1 MPNFHGF
8 AIRISLA
15 AFLALAPLADAW
27 AAARR
32 PPLPSEKLTVKVNG
46 RSRADIEAFQVDDA
60 PALSMRD
67 VQILFGG
74 RQSWERI
81 SRRVSYLANGQKAE
95 FTLDTASVTVN
106 GRVQPL
112 TSAVRHWSGQA
123 YIPLSFVVSKTFQDI
138 TENDVYWDPDRR
150 ALSIAARPGVS
161 SPELASAPESTS
173 VSLDLKHRVTHRVME
188 NRKGRVLVRFFG
200 GRSNGAE
207 RLAVRDGLVESVRLM
222 SKAQSCDLEIITTPE
237 AAAPKITFQE
247 IPRRLTIQIASKSG
261 RPVNPEPEEEP
272 VEPDLVAETTPEPVV
287 DVSPVAVNVPV
298 PAAPVPSIKPAPKP
312 KQEAHSPP
320 IQTIVIDAGHGGKDS
335 GAKGPYGTME
345 KDINLEIALALAKSL
360 RREGRFKV
368 ILTRDTDEFIPLADR
383 TKIANKQ
390 KADLFIS
397 IHCNA
402 AERRDSNGFEVYFLS
417 ENATDAS
424 AAEVARRENA
434 VIELEGMS
442 HKAKNKVQDLLW
454 SMART
459 ETMNESS
466 EVAGLFSAEV
476 KPRLGIPHRGVKQA
490 GFYVLRGANMP
501 AVLVE
506 TAFISHPREERLL
519 RTGRFQQKIVDG
531 IHAGVLDYEKRKI
544 QSRTAKAGSRQ
555 GG

>member
-1 MPNFHGF
+1 MTDFHGF

-15 AFLALAPLADAW
+15 ALLALAPLAEAS

-32 PPLPSEKLTVKVNG
+32 PPLPSEKLTVKING
-46 RSRADIEAFQVDDA
+46 RSRGDIEAFQVDDA
-60 PALSMRD
+60 PALSLRD

-74 RQSWERI
+74 RHSWERVA
-81 SRRVSYLANGQKAE
+81 RRVTYRANGQTAE
-95 FTLDTASVTVN
+95 FTLDTASVIVN
-106 GRVQPL
+106 GKAQPL
-112 TSAVRHWSGQA
+112 ASAVRHWSGQA
-123 YIPLSFVVSKTFQDI
+123 YIPLSFVVSKPFQDI
-138 TENDVYWDPDRR
+138 TETDAYWDPDRR
-150 ALSIAARPGVS
+150 ALAVAARPGVS
-161 SPELASAPESTS
+161 SPELKSASDGTS

-207 RLAVRDGLVESVRLM
+207 RLAVRDGLLESVRLI
-222 SKAQSCDLEIITTPE
+222 SKSQSCDLEILTTDE
-237 AAAPKITFQE
+237 AATPKITFQE
-247 IPRRLTIQIASKSG
+247 LPRRLTIDIASKSG
-261 RPVNPEPEEEP
+261 RPVDIAPEEEP
-272 VEPDLVAETTPEPVV
+272 APDLEVESTPEPVV
-287 DVSPVAVNVPV
+287 DITPVAATVPL
-298 PAAPVPSIKPAPKP
+298 PPAPVPVVKPAPKP

-345 KDINLEIALALAKSL
+345 KDINLDIALALAKSL

-368 ILTRDTDEFIPLADR
+368 ILTRDSDEFIPLADR
-383 TKIANKQ
+383 TKIANKH

-434 VIELEGMS
+434 VIELEGVS
-442 HKAKNKVQDLLW
+442 GKAKNKVQDLLW

-466 EVAGLFSAEV
+466 EVAGLFSQQV

-506 TAFISHPREERLL
+506 TAFISHHREERLL
-519 RTGRFQQKIVDG
+519 RSGRFREKVVEG
-531 IHAGVLDYEKRKI
+531 LHEGVLAYEKRKI
-544 QSRTAKAGSRQ
+544 HGRSAKAGSRQ